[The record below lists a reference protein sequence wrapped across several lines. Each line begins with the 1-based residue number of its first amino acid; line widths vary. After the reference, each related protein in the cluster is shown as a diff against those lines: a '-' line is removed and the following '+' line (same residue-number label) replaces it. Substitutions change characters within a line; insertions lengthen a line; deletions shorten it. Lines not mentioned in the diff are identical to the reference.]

1 MCQPDAM
8 QDFTE
13 DVVKGH
19 HGSRWRSVGVVLL
32 AGACFGAY
40 WGWLGWDQ
48 TYQRDPVT
56 GVASGP
62 YEPWQ
67 VVGCVLSLALVA
79 VVAGLVRQV
88 AGAMVVMPIAFTIA
102 WSIPAQA
109 SDDTGLWGAGAI
121 MILMGMAV
129 GVCVV
134 TLASSFV
141 RNRLARD
148 RQA

>member
-1 MCQPDAM
+1 MKN
-8 QDFTE
+8 FTE
-13 DVVKGH
+13 DVGEGG
-19 HGSRWRSVGVVLL
+19 HGSRWRAVGVVLL
-32 AGACFGAY
+32 AGASFGAY

-48 TYQRDPVT
+48 SYQRDPVT

-62 YEPWQ
+62 YETWQ

-79 VVAGLVRQV
+79 VVAGFVRQAV
-88 AGAMVVMPIAFTIA
+88 VAMVVIPIAFTIA

-109 SDDTGLWGAGAI
+109 FDDTGLWGAGAI

-134 TLASSFV
+134 TLVSTFV

>member
-1 MCQPDAM
+1 M
-8 QDFTE
+8 F
-13 DVVKGH
+13 
-19 HGSRWRSVGVVLL
+19 RGVL
-32 AGACFGAY
+32 
-40 WGWLGWDQ
+40 GWLGWDQ

-79 VVAGLVRQV
+79 VVAGLVRQAAV
-88 AGAMVVMPIAFTIA
+88 AMVVMPIAFTIA

-121 MILMGMAV
+121 MILMGLAV
-129 GVCVV
+129 GICVV
-134 TLASSFV
+134 TLVSTFV